1 MFSDMVCSKIFCSEI
16 IIEYLLENYIVW
28 PWDITVE
35 SNRNRL
41 IQVWEEMFS
50 TQVLNVFPVQQYP
63 MFIGIMRRSSRNKHW
78 SKTSEYEF
86 TSLIKDDVLIGA
98 DDKPAREILLH
109 ELIDFKEKYDENE
122 QALSFDFQTQT
133 GLCWDIILE
142 IGKYLTLNDAL
153 NVFSDNIL
161 PVLSQCKTKISMQF
175 NSQQPGY

>member
-86 TSLIKDDVLIGA
+86 TSLIKDDVIIGA

-122 QALSFDFQTQT
+122 QALVS
-133 GLCWDIILE
+133 
-142 IGKYLTLNDAL
+142 
-153 NVFSDNIL
+153 
-161 PVLSQCKTKISMQF
+161 
-175 NSQQPGY
+175 